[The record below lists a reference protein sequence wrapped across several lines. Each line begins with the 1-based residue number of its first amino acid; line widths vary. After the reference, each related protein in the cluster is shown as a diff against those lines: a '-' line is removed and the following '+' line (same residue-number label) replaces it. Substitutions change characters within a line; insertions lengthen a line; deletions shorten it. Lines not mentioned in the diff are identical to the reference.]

1 VPGADPIELWDGNND
16 FLRSRGFEKEGR
28 LFAHGQGY
36 DLVERPSLN
45 PGETIKIQAHMNIAV
60 HSCVISQKANVQV
73 CENYLVPKSGP
84 PQCLHETPQKIH
96 VI

>member
-1 VPGADPIELWDGNND
+1 MDLWNANND
-16 FLRSRGFEKEGR
+16 FLSSRGFEKEER

-45 PGETIKIQAHMNIAV
+45 PGETIKIQANMNIAV
-60 HSCVISQKANVQV
+60 HPCVVSQKAYAQV
-73 CENYLVPKSGP
+73 CENYLVYKSGP
-84 PQCLHETPQKIH
+84 PECLHKTPQKIF